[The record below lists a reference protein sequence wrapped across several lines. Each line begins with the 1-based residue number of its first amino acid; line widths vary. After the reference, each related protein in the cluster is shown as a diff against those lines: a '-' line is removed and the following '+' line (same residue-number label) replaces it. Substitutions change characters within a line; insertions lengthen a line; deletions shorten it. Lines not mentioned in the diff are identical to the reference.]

1 MEQVNTNN
9 NKKKEYVEVYGFLSI
24 VKINECSYK
33 TGIDA
38 AKSAF

>member
-24 VKINECSYK
+24 VKINEYNYK